1 MAAAELLME
10 RCMEEI
16 ATTVLDAGGAIS
28 YRTLGASSQVN
39 ADVSR
44 LALDKFAQENESSV
58 GAIQVVVQRGVVGS
72 TSSSTSHKSC
82 NSAVD
87 PRARVIRIGSFSSEQ
102 SAEKVISKQIYSVY
116 KKSAQAVEGADG
128 DAVEPIAIA
137 CWSQER
143 SLRNDIFQKVAKQAP
158 LSRAIKSFYES
169 GIKCV
174 EATTRTGFGESQG
187 EESVSVFDSLKASKM
202 PASSSVI
209 SSSARNSS
217 SSTPSTASS
226 GSKSFFKSTGSATST
241 FKPRATSST
250 ISLTRTTPAAAKQP
264 ETKKI
269 DAKSMS
275 NVFTIDSDD
284 DDDGSDADA
293 PVFVKKSQSGA
304 TAKPRSKRVISD
316 DEDEDDDDFAKPVG
330 NNKSAK
336 TPVAQS
342 KKTGKATSTS
352 NSSSSRSV
360 KRKLSTSPDEKNH
373 VTLSDSDDQV
383 DEPKRTKRAKSIE
396 NMDDEDDEDTTMA
409 EVEEVEE
416 EEEEA
421 PVEIQTKRRVETTKT
436 RINEQGYMVTEK
448 TVEEV
453 ELTAEEIEQE
463 KLQAAKKKKQ
473 QQAAKAAAEA
483 ARATA
488 EKKAA
493 AAVKGGAPAKQ
504 KNLFAFFQRK

>member
-1 MAAAELLME
+1 MATAELIE

-16 ATTVLDAGGAIS
+16 ATTVLDAGDAIS

-39 ADVSR
+39 ADISR
-44 LALDKFAQENESSV
+44 DALHKFVQENESSV
-58 GAIQVVVQRGVVGS
+58 GAIQVVVQQGVEGTGS
-72 TSSSTSHKSC
+72 SAHKSSSSP
-82 NSAVD
+82 VD
-87 PRARVIRIGSFSSEQ
+87 PRARVIRIESFSPEQ
-102 SAEKVISKQIYSVY
+102 SAEKVISTQIYSVY
-116 KKSAQAVEGADG
+116 KKSAQDGAD
-128 DAVEPIAIA
+128 DAVEPISIA

-143 SLRNDIFQKVAKQAP
+143 SLRNDIFQKVSKQAP

-187 EESVSVFDSLKASKM
+187 EESISVFDSVKASKM
-202 PASSSVI
+202 PVSGAKSS
-209 SSSARNSS
+209 NSS
-217 SSTPSTASS
+217 NSTPSAALN

-241 FKPRATSST
+241 SKPRATSSASSS
-250 ISLTRTTPAAAKQP
+250 INMTPAAAKQP
-264 ETKKI
+264 ERKKI

-275 NVFTIDSDD
+275 NVFTIDSDDD

-304 TAKPRSKRVISD
+304 AAKPRSKRVISD
-316 DEDEDDDDFAKPVG
+316 DEDEDEDDDLTKPASNG
-330 NNKSAK
+330 KSTK

-342 KKTGKATSTS
+342 KKTSKATS
-352 NSSSSRSV
+352 NSSSSRSA
-360 KRKLSTSPDEKNH
+360 KRKLNASPDEKSH
-373 VTLSDSDDQV
+373 VTLSGSD

-396 NMDDEDDEDTTMA
+396 NDDDDDAVMA
-409 EVEEVEE
+409 EAAAAEE
-416 EEEEA
+416 EEDEPA
-421 PVEIQTKRRVETTKT
+421 EIQTKRRVETTKT

-448 TVEEV
+448 IVEEV

-463 KLQAAKKKKQ
+463 RLQAAKKQ
-473 QQAAKAAAEA
+473 QQAATVEAAKAA
-483 ARATA
+483 A

-493 AAVKGGAPAKQ
+493 AAAKGGAPVKQ

>member
-1 MAAAELLME
+1 MADAELME

-16 ATTVLDAGGAIS
+16 ATTVLDAGDAIS
-28 YRTLGASSQVN
+28 YRTLSASSQVT

-44 LALDKFAQENESSV
+44 LALDKFAQENENSV

-72 TSSSTSHKSC
+72 SSSSTT
-82 NSAVD
+82 D
-87 PRARVIRIGSFSSEQ
+87 PRARVIRIGSFSPEQ
-102 SAEKVISKQIYSVY
+102 SAEKVLSKQIYSVY
-116 KKSAQAVEGADG
+116 KKSAEAVDDED
-128 DAVEPIAIA
+128 DAVEPISIA

-174 EATTRTGFGESQG
+174 EATTRTGFGDSQG
-187 EESVSVFDSLKASKM
+187 EESISVFDSLKASMK
-202 PASSSVI
+202 PASSSATG
-209 SSSARNSS
+209 SSARSS
-217 SSTPSTASS
+217 TSTPSVSS
-226 GSKSFFKSTGSATST
+226 NGSKSFFKPTGSATNTS
-241 FKPRATSST
+241 KSRATSSAT
-250 ISLTRTTPAAAKQP
+250 SSTRTTPATAKQP

-284 DDDGSDADA
+284 DEDDGGA

-304 TAKPRSKRVISD
+304 TIKPRSKRVISD
-316 DEDEDDDDFAKPVG
+316 DEDEDDDEDLTKPVG
-330 NNKSAK
+330 KNSSTK

-342 KKTGKATSTS
+342 KKDNATSSS
-352 NSSSSRSV
+352 NNSNSRSV
-360 KRKLSTSPDEKNH
+360 KRKLGTSPDDKNH
-373 VTLSDSDDQV
+373 ATLSDS

-396 NMDDEDDEDTTMA
+396 NMDDEDDEDTVMA
-409 EVEEVEE
+409 VVQEE
-416 EEEEA
+416 EDEQ
-421 PVEIQTKRRVETTKT
+421 PIGIHTKRIVETTKT

-473 QQAAKAAAEA
+473 QQAAKAKAEA
-483 ARATA
+483 AKAAA

-493 AAVKGGAPAKQ
+493 AKGGAPAKQ
-504 KNLFAFFQRK
+504 KNLLSFFQRK